1 MIDLKSLIKS
11 GVQFGHQSW
20 RWNPKM
26 KPFIWGQK
34 NGIHLIDVSKTA
46 FQLEKA
52 SKFLEG
58 LAAEG
63 KSILWCGTKKSAQ
76 IVLPKVLEKVNCPSV
91 THRWIGGTLTNFPQI
106 KKSVTKMLHYGDVL
120 EKADDSHYVKKE
132 LNRMQKLRERLEK
145 NVGGIRELRWP
156 IGALVVVDV
165 KKEHVAVKEAKS
177 AGIPIVALVDTNS
190 DPVGIS
196 YVIPTNDDAPRA
208 IEVIL
213 DYLAEAVKRG
223 QAVAAETAMTRE
235 AEGFAQE
242 NTLEKMLETV
252 LRDDEASSARKRADS
267 SRRPAARRS
276 GPARPA
282 RRTS

>member
-1 MIDLKSLIKS
+1 M
-11 GVQFGHQSW
+11 
-20 RWNPKM
+20 
-26 KPFIWGQK
+26 
-34 NGIHLIDVSKTA
+34 
-46 FQLEKA
+46 
-52 SKFLEG
+52 
-58 LAAEG
+58 
-63 KSILWCGTKKSAQ
+63 
-76 IVLPKVLEKVNCPSV
+76 
-91 THRWIGGTLTNFPQI
+91 
-106 KKSVTKMLHYGDVL
+106 
-120 EKADDSHYVKKE
+120 
-132 LNRMQKLRERLEK
+132 EK